1 MEDKTIR
8 CILKCKMSI
17 IDIMEEYGIE
27 DDTEVLT
34 ELKKW
39 IERVINQKGKP
50 NGNNK
55 YQMSQ
60 V

>member
-17 IDIMEEYGIE
+17 IDIMEEYDIE
-27 DDTEVLT
+27 NDTEVLI

-39 IERVINQKGKP
+39 IEKIIN
-50 NGNNK
+50 
-55 YQMSQ
+55 
-60 V
+60 